1 MATAVPTCSLE
12 PELCY
17 SLCFRVWPG
26 QAPTTPIPRGCG
38 WDADDALGCTFQ
50 LPVWHVLEE
59 IKAKEARGEP
69 GRVLHSAALL
79 RMPPSAMAGRPTGAY
94 LRVFVELEHAAS
106 DQNLPPVTRTR
117 AV

>member
-1 MATAVPTCSLE
+1 MDRLKAQRDAKKADESDE
-12 PELCY
+12 PADGLVTGR
-17 SLCFRVWPG
+17 LGGGAQVM
-26 QAPTTPIPRGCG
+26 PRS
-38 WDADDALGCTFQ
+38 T
-50 LPVWHVLEE
+50 PVWDEASTPGYKPGTPLT
-59 IKAKEARGEP
+59 KEARGEP